1 MSVIVRFT
9 ECDLKLPRKA
19 VQKWEHGLYA
29 WVVTRWAG
37 KVDALRINLE
47 LGKFYSSAEVVC
59 CSRIAVQIL
68 KQCDVVRNL
77 ERTLRFSTN
86 GRAIDLVKIAE
97 TWLCC
102 AAAWVLL
109 GLFATTI
116 KCGGVRGE
124 FVRAIYCIWFGLIL
138 LSTVV
143 ETLCD
148 GILKRSLK
156 RAMIRDLLRICMGG
170 GDSSLCRILSK

>member
-1 MSVIVRFT
+1 M
-9 ECDLKLPRKA
+9 
-19 VQKWEHGLYA
+19 
-29 WVVTRWAG
+29 
-37 KVDALRINLE
+37 
-47 LGKFYSSAEVVC
+47 
-59 CSRIAVQIL
+59 QIL
-68 KQCDVVRNL
+68 KQGDVGRNL
-77 ERTLRFSTN
+77 ERTLRRRFSCSTN

-116 KCGGVRGE
+116 RCGGMRGK

-143 ETLCD
+143 KTLCD

-170 GDSSLCRILSK
+170 GDSLVSQNIYLSETHVIRL